1 MYLPLV
7 YLQSMVCDVLYHFR
21 LKTMLGSS
29 LLSFVFVRDL
39 CSIYVFVKDSCSIY
53 VFVRDLC
60 SIYVFVRDSC
70 SIYVFVRDSCS
81 IYVLVRD
88 SCSIYVFSYAFWCPT
103 WFPYHMMFVSYNRN
117 TTGVPCGAGRT
128 ANPSEVQEIRPVF
141 SGVRLARS

>member
-53 VFVRDLC
+53 VFVRDL
-60 SIYVFVRDSC
+60 C

>member
-1 MYLPLV
+1 LYLPLV

-53 VFVRDLC
+53 VFVRDL
-60 SIYVFVRDSC
+60 C

>member
-70 SIYVFVRDSCS
+70 SIYV
-81 IYVLVRD
+81 LVRD

-117 TTGVPCGAGRT
+117 TTGIPCGAGRT

>member
-1 MYLPLV
+1 LSIVPTTSIFTVNGMWCPLP
-7 YLQSMVCDVLYHFR
+7 FR

-53 VFVRDLC
+53 VFVRDL
-60 SIYVFVRDSC
+60 C

>member
-1 MYLPLV
+1 MSIVPTTSIFTVNGMWCPLP
-7 YLQSMVCDVLYHFR
+7 FR

-53 VFVRDLC
+53 VFVRDL
-60 SIYVFVRDSC
+60 C